1 MMAESEL
8 KTKISA
14 ITASQRRARSDM
26 LDPRIKSLNYLPNIL
41 AKIEANRAGVQE
53 AIMLNE
59 RGEVAECTGDNIFA
73 VLGGTVVTPWASS
86 GPSTG
91 SGST

>member
-1 MMAESEL
+1 
-8 KTKISA
+8 
-14 ITASQRRARSDM
+14 M